1 MSASISIEL
10 QTLDEARDLCG
21 QNDCH
26 LSLIRE
32 RLGVGI
38 YTRNGSLRID
48 GENGSA
54 DKAAT
59 ILRTL
64 LDDIR
69 AGRGIGPER
78 IAELLPKPEA
88 TAPHKIAGLVGRLGV
103 KVRSEGQQKYVEKV
117 EKHDLTFCIGPAGT
131 GKTFLAVAAA
141 VRALKDGHVEK
152 IVLCRPAVEAG
163 EHLGFLPGDLQAKI
177 NPFLRPLYDALYS
190 VLDYDTVKRYQER
203 EVIEI
208 APLAYMRGRT
218 LRRSF
223 IILDEG
229 QNTTRSQMKMFLTRM
244 GEDSKII
251 VTGDTSQIDLPK
263 DTPSGLIHAKQ
274 LLSNLKGIAFH
285 TMSGKDIVRHKLVRV
300 IVAAYE
306 ESQKP
311 NRKFHRR

>member
-1 MSASISIEL
+1 VSEPIQIEL

-21 QNDCH
+21 LNDCNIA
-26 LSLIRE
+26 LIRE
-32 RLGVGI
+32 RLSVGI

-48 GENGSA
+48 GLNGSA
-54 DKAAT
+54 DKAAE

-64 LDDIR
+64 LEDLR
-69 AGRGIGPER
+69 AGRQIGPER
-78 IAELLPKPEA
+78 IADLLPKPKKNL
-88 TAPHKIAGLVGRLGV
+88 PHKIEGLIGRLGV
-103 KVRSEGQQKYVEKV
+103 NLRSDGQTKYIEKV

-177 NPFLRPLYDALYS
+177 NPFLRPLYDSLYA
-190 VLDYDTVKRYQER
+190 VLDFDTVKRYQER

-218 LRRSF
+218 LSRAF

-244 GEDSKII
+244 GENSRII
-251 VTGDTSQIDLPK
+251 VTGDTTQIDLPK

-274 LLSNLKGIAFH
+274 LLNRVKGIAFH
-285 TMSGKDIVRHKLVRV
+285 EMTGKDIVRHRLVRD
-300 IVAAYE
+300 IVSAYADNL
-306 ESQKP
+306 KHGK
-311 NRKFHRR
+311 NRR